1 MEMYI
6 TLPPPPP
13 LARHV
18 RMFWVFEHDVPQ
30 GEPYVY
36 RSMADGCAEMV
47 FHYKGL
53 FSELDAG
60 DHTYH
65 PAVVH
70 AQSSRHRRFLTHGSF
85 GIFGAYLYPS
95 ALPQLFGLSST
106 AFSNQMPEITAVLGA
121 EGEFLQEQVM
131 AANSHVQRA
140 QIVSRFLLARLAKYR
155 QDETPAHIAIRHII
169 QAKGQ
174 VNVTALASQ
183 ICLSAR
189 QFERKFKEF
198 SGFTP
203 KMYTRIIRFQRALAE
218 YGNAQRN
225 MTDIAY
231 ECGYYDQSHFIHDF
245 KEFSGYHP
253 RQYFLGRPEGIE
265 YREG

>member
-1 MEMYI
+1 
-6 TLPPPPP
+6 
-13 LARHV
+13 
-18 RMFWVFEHDVPQ
+18 MFWVFEHDVPD

-47 FHYKGL
+47 FHYKNN
-53 FSELDAG
+53 FSELDT
-60 DHTYH
+60 DDQSYH

-106 AFSNQMPEITAVLGA
+106 AFSNQMPAITAVLGND
-121 EGEFLQEQVM
+121 GESLQEQVM
-131 AANSHVQRA
+131 TASSHQRRV
-140 QIVSRFLLARLAKYR
+140 QIVSRFLIAQLHKRR
-155 QDETPAHIAIRHII
+155 QDETAAHVAIRHII

-183 ICLSAR
+183 ICLSTR

-198 SGFTP
+198 SGFSP

-218 YGNAQRN
+218 YGNTARS

-231 ECGYYDQSHFIHDF
+231 ECGYYDQSHFIHEF
-245 KEFSGYHP
+245 KAFSGYHP
-253 RQYFLGRPEGIE
+253 RQYFSGRPEGIE

>member
-1 MEMYI
+1 MY
-6 TLPPPPP
+6 TTFPPPPQ

-18 RMFWVFEHDVPQ
+18 RMFWVFEHDVPE

-65 PAVVH
+65 PAIVH
-70 AQSSRHRRFLTHGSF
+70 AQTSRHRRFLTHSSF
-85 GIFGAYLYPS
+85 GIFGVYLYPS

-121 EGEFLQEQVM
+121 DGGLLQEQVM
-131 AANSHVQRA
+131 TATSHAQRV
-140 QIVSRFLLARLAKYR
+140 QIVSRFLLALLQKRR
-155 QDETPAHIAIRHII
+155 QDETAAHIAIRHII
-169 QAKGQ
+169 EAKGQ

-183 ICLSAR
+183 LCLSAR
-189 QFERKFKEF
+189 QFERTFKTF
-198 SGFTP
+198 SGFSP
-203 KMYTRIIRFQRALAE
+203 KMYTRIIRFQRTLAE
-218 YGNAQRN
+218 YGNTERS

-231 ECGYYDQSHFIHDF
+231 ECGYYDQSHFIHEF
-245 KEFSGYHP
+245 REFSGYHP
-253 RQYFLGRPEGIE
+253 RQYFSGRPEGIE